1 MSHSISKRAAL
12 SFRRASPLALLV
24 GGALALAACGGGND
38 PVIVADAGTPVTP
51 PTVTPVNPGTP
62 GTPGVGTALGVP
74 ALAFVSPL
82 ESIDLAN
89 YTLTLRKT
97 LPVNL
102 ATGANQIA
110 AEVSAVT
117 YNEATDSLFI
127 VGDEGSYITQLSKT
141 TGAVIDT
148 MNLPAGL
155 FGDPEGLTAVGG
167 GRFVVANERERT
179 ANLLTYAGGTTLDAA
194 TVRSVKLGT
203 TVGNIGLEG
212 VSLDPATGG
221 YIFVKEVT
229 PQGIFQTTL
238 DFAAGTASNGS
249 PTTVNSVNL
258 FDPALMGMDDIAD
271 VHALSNTLPATAPD
285 YRHLVV
291 LGQENGRILKVDRAG
306 RIYGRLD
313 LPNAP
318 LNLGHEGITFDR
330 QLNMYVTNEAGGGSQ
345 AQPQLWVYTPTRT
358 AARVGLSSNLYL
370 TFGANVVPGT
380 GNLLLVGSGGDT
392 RTIAVTDATQV
403 SFAGNT
409 VKLNPTADLVPNTSY
424 SVQYAAGVIK
434 DSAGLATQAVNSAQA
449 LAFTSVPDTTPPV
462 LQSATPLDDSTGIA
476 ASANIVLTF
485 SEPVRAGAGSFT
497 ITNGSDDVRTISA
510 ADISQVTIAG
520 AVITINPVGD
530 VRTGT
535 AYAVQAGA
543 DALADTV
550 GNAFAG
556 ITDSTTLNFTTV
568 GAAPVPT
575 PMLLITEVN
584 SNAAGGDFFEIY
596 NYGTSAV
603 NLLGWKWDDDSA
615 STTDAAAV
623 SFPAVSIAAG
633 QRLTVVA
640 SSDLG
645 AFVSAWGLNAA
656 TFSGVALGGPG
667 LGQGDAVVLF
677 NATGQVAA
685 RFNYGA
691 ASVKATDGTVIPSAA
706 PATGVTATY
715 GLHAGAVF
723 GGSSIS
729 SAVWDGVSTSAPT
742 YRAAAVGVLGGA
754 AQPSAPTAIGSPGR

>member
-1 MSHSISKRAAL
+1 MSHLFSRNVVPFAL
-12 SFRRASPLALLV
+12 IVSA
-24 GGALALAACGGGND
+24 ALALAACGGGSND
-38 PVIVADAGTPVTP
+38 PVILAEGGTPVTP
-51 PTVTPVNPGTP
+51 ITPVIPVTPA
-62 GTPGVGTALGVP
+62 VGTALAAP
-74 ALAFVSPL
+74 SLAFVSPQ
-82 ESIDLAN
+82 ESLDLAN
-89 YTLTLRKT
+89 YTLSLRKT

-148 MNLPAGL
+148 MALPAGL
-155 FGDPEGLTAVGG
+155 FGDPEGLTAVGN

-179 ANLLTYAGGTTLDAA
+179 ANLLTYAGGTTLDAS

-212 VSLDPATGG
+212 VTLDPATGG
-221 YIFVKEVT
+221 YIFVKEMT

-238 DFAAGTASNGS
+238 DFAGGTASNGS
-249 PTTVNSVNL
+249 ASTANSVNL

-285 YRHLVV
+285 YRHLMV

-318 LNLGHEGITFDR
+318 LNLGHEGITFDK

-345 AQPQLWVYTPTRT
+345 AQPQLWVYTPTRSS
-358 AARVGLSSNLYL
+358 ARVGLSSNLYL
-370 TFGANVVPGT
+370 TFSAPVVAGT
-380 GNLLLVGSGGDT
+380 GNLLLVGSGGDS
-392 RTIAVTDATQV
+392 RSIAVTDTTQV
-403 SFAGNT
+403 SFTGNT
-409 VKLNPTADLVPNTSY
+409 VKLNPTADLVPNTVY
-424 SVQYAAGVIK
+424 SIQYAAGVIK
-434 DSAGLATQAVNSAQA
+434 DGTGLATQAVNSTQV
-449 LAFTSVPDTTPPV
+449 LAFTSAPDTTPPV
-462 LQSATPLDDSTGIA
+462 LQGAAPADDSTGVA

-485 SEPVRAGAGSFT
+485 SEAVRAGAGSFT
-497 ITNGSDDVRTISA
+497 ITNGSDDLRTIA
-510 ADISQVTIAG
+510 AGDTGQVAING
-520 AVITINPVGD
+520 AVVTLNPVGD
-530 VRTGT
+530 LRAGT
-535 AYAVQAGA
+535 TYAVQVA
-543 DALADTV
+543 ADTLSDTA

-556 ITDSTTLNFTTV
+556 ISDSITLNFTTF
-568 GAAPVPT
+568 GAAPVPV
-575 PMLLITEVN
+575 PMLLISEVN
-584 SNAAGGDFFEIY
+584 SNAAGGDFFEIF

-615 STTDAAAV
+615 STTDAAGV

-633 QRLTVVA
+633 QRLAVVA

-645 AFVSAWGLNAA
+645 AFISAWGLNAA
-656 TFSGVALGGPG
+656 SFNGVALGGPG

-691 ASVKATDGTVIPSAA
+691 AAVKASDGTVIPPAA
-706 PATGVTATY
+706 PATGVTASY
-715 GLHAGAVF
+715 GVHAGAVF
-723 GGSSIS
+723 GGASIA

-742 YRAAAVGVLGGA
+742 YRAAAVGALGGF
-754 AQPSAPTAIGSPGR
+754 AQPAAPTAIGSPGR